1 MKKAIIIILSL
12 VLAVCLGVLG
22 WLGYQRWYQENHV
35 FIEDAVYEKDVRYLD
50 LRGTGVSV
58 EHYEAVRRELPL
70 CDVRWDIPFQNG
82 FLADDAEEITITTL
96 TEADIARLDYLPTL
110 KTVDATGCK
119 DYEMIQ
125 VLQAHRPEVTVH
137 YQVQIGENSYSEVT
151 DSLEFEGDLDMAQL
165 KQALAYLPCVRSIQF
180 VEPTVAA
187 EELTALREQFPDI
200 SVTWE
205 KTLFDTVYDDTL
217 AELDFSGVAMD
228 EEKLAHLAATMP
240 YFPELGTV
248 LMIDCGL
255 KNEEMA
261 AFRDQVRPYGK
272 VVWEVDVCGA
282 MIRTDATYFM
292 PVKYGITVTNNRLA
306 NLVYC
311 EDMLCVDLGHKKVI
325 DISWVK
331 GMPHLKYFILADGI
345 IMDISPISCLKE
357 LIYCELFFTWCTD
370 YTPLYGCTALEDLNV
385 SKTFAHVDL
394 KQFGE
399 MPWLKNLW
407 LSENSATKEEREY
420 LAEKLP
426 NTHIYFDGYTPT
438 SGGWRELQNYYDM
451 RDLLEMPYNPW

>member
-1 MKKAIIIILSL
+1 MKKAIILILSL
-12 VLAVCLGVLG
+12 VLVLGLGVLG
-22 WLGYQRWYQENHV
+22 WLGYQYWYQENHV
-35 FIEDAVYEKDVRYLD
+35 FIEDAVYEKDARYLD
-50 LRGTGVSV
+50 LRGTGISV
-58 EHYEAVRRELPL
+58 EHYEAVRRELPF
-70 CDVRWDIPFQNG
+70 CDVRWDIPFQG
-82 FLADDAEEITITTL
+82 GCLADDATEIAVTTL
-96 TEADIARLDYLPTL
+96 TEADIARLDYLTTL
-110 KTVDATGCK
+110 QTVEAAGCT
-119 DYEMIQ
+119 DYEMLLD
-125 VLQAHRPEVTVH
+125 LQDHRPEVTVH
-137 YQVQIGENSYSEVT
+137 YQVEIGGEAYSEQT
-151 DSLEFEGDLDMAQL
+151 QTLKFEGDAPIPELME
-165 KQALAYLPCVRSIQF
+165 KLAYLPRVQHISF
-180 VEPTVAA
+180 AEPTVAA
-187 EELTALREQFPDI
+187 QELLRLQEQFPGI
-200 SVTWE
+200 RVTWH
-205 KTLFDTVYDDTL
+205 KTLFGQVYDQDVT
-217 AELDFSGVAMD
+217 ELDFSGVAMD
-228 EEKLAHLAATMP
+228 GEMLEELADAMP
-240 YFPELGTV
+240 YFPELETV
-248 LMIDCGL
+248 LMIGCGIE
-255 KNEEMA
+255 NEKMA
-261 AFRDQVRPYGK
+261 EFRERVRPYGK

-292 PVKYGITVTNNRLA
+292 PVKYGIKVTNNRLG

-357 LIYCELFFTWCTD
+357 LIYCELFFTWCSD

-385 SKTFAHVDL
+385 SKAYANIDL

-407 LSENSATKEEREY
+407 LSENNASKEEREY

-426 NTHIYFDGYTPT
+426 NTHIYYDGYSPT

>member
-1 MKKAIIIILSL
+1 MKKAIIIVLSL
-12 VLAVCLGVLG
+12 ILAVLLGVLG
-22 WLGYQRWYQENHV
+22 WMGYQYWYQENHV
-35 FIEDAVYEKDVRYLD
+35 FIEDAVYDKDVRYLD
-50 LRGTGVSV
+50 LRGTGISV

-70 CDVRWDIPFQNG
+70 CDVRWDIPFQGG
-82 FLADDAEEITITTL
+82 FLADDATEISVTSL
-96 TEADIARLDYLPTL
+96 TREDIARLDYLTTL
-110 KTVDATGCK
+110 ERVNAEGCT
-119 DYEMIQ
+119 DYEE
-125 VLQAHRPEVTVH
+125 LQALQDHRPQVAVH
-137 YQVQIGENSYSEVT
+137 YQVEIGGESYSEET
-151 DSLEFEGDLDMAQL
+151 QILKFEGEADV
-165 KQALAYLPCVRSIQF
+165 QALMEKLSWLPRVQNIVF
-180 VEPTVAA
+180 TEPTVAA
-187 EELTALREQFPDI
+187 EDLLRLQEQFPGI
-200 SVTWE
+200 RVTWE
-205 KTLFDTVYDDTL
+205 KALFDTVYDQNVT
-217 AELDFSGVAMD
+217 ELDFSGREMT
-228 EEKLAHLAATMP
+228 EEMLEELAAAVP
-240 YFPELGTV
+240 YFPELETV
-248 LMIDCGL
+248 LMMGCGVE
-255 KNEEMA
+255 NERMA
-261 AFRDQVRPYGK
+261 QLRDQIRPYGK

-292 PVKYGITVTNNRLA
+292 PVKYNIKVTNNRLG

-357 LIYCELFFTWCTD
+357 LIYCELFFTWCSD

-385 SKTFAHVDL
+385 SKAYANIDL

-407 LSENSATKEEREY
+407 LSENNASKEEREY

-426 NTHIYFDGYTPT
+426 NTHIYYDGYTPT